1 MGNESKL
8 QAIKSP
14 ISFQNNDFFCI
25 FTTFKRLAE
34 IIYHMK
40 EVGKYYYESPAITV
54 VEVKTE
60 GVVCNSPTL
69 EDYIV
74 NPYEEE

>member
-1 MGNESKL
+1 
-8 QAIKSP
+8 
-14 ISFQNNDFFCI
+14 
-25 FTTFKRLAE
+25 
-34 IIYHMK
+34 MK

-60 GVVCNSPTL
+60 GVVCNSTTL

>member
-1 MGNESKL
+1 
-8 QAIKSP
+8 
-14 ISFQNNDFFCI
+14 
-25 FTTFKRLAE
+25 
-34 IIYHMK
+34 MK

-60 GVVCNSPTL
+60 GVVCNSPNLKNYT
-69 EDYIV
+69 V